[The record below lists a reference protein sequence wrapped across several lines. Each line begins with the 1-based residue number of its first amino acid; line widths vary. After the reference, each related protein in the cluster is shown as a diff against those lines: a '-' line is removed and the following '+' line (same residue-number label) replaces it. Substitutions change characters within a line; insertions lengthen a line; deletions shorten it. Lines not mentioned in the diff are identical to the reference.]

1 MPPCLGF
8 ATPPPSTRVASAR
21 PTITLRRLV
30 ALSFVWSFMDL
41 LIVVL
46 LLSISLAEPVKSW
59 MAPPLMCVF
68 FSGSDSF
75 YPGIH
80 GSDGLSDGVQTPA
93 IQIASPGV
101 VAVGGVAVEHLGKPA
116 ASRHHQRRCTLA

>member
-1 MPPCLGF
+1 MSLDPAGPPFGPSVHHFSPRKVGPSPTGGGDRVAPCLGF

-75 YPGIH
+75 YSGIH
-80 GSDGLSDGVQTPA
+80 GSDGLSDGV
-93 IQIASPGV
+93 
-101 VAVGGVAVEHLGKPA
+101 
-116 ASRHHQRRCTLA
+116 